1 MVSSIGFGDGKIRN
15 RHHFRCKDSIRIG
28 EIALNE
34 ELILMDESVP
44 LSERIIKFEPKN
56 V

>member
-15 RHHFRCKDSIRIG
+15 RHHFRCADSIRIG

-34 ELILMDESVP
+34 DLIVMDESVP
-44 LSERIIKFEPKN
+44 LSERLIKFGPD
-56 V
+56 